1 MKIITGSTGKKHITS
16 NNDGEFNQGIFGS
29 GLIVLGNGEQLD
41 ATIVD
46 NNTIRIKDGDI
57 VMQGRHALIEPGN
70 VEDIT
75 ISTGSVGNNRIDL
88 IVARY
93 QMDVVTGYESI
104 TLEVLEGEESSG
116 EAIAPQYTTGVIRT
130 GSLIAEHPLYQVNIE
145 GINITNITKLFNVT
159 EDLLGRI
166 QKNEKEIAQTN
177 SNLTPKLLYAF
188 QDSDIANSDYVDT
201 VSGGFYKTGH
211 IITII
216 ATIKTKETTITGPV
230 WFVNTAK
237 NFVPPKPLDWTNNDT
252 NGAYIEN
259 TCASLFQF
267 QYHYF

>member
-1 MKIITGSTGKKHITS
+1 MQSAFLMGGFIMAKDDYHVIVYQILSYLYECLKNGKDINPKLLQANSTL
-16 NNDGEFNQGIFGS
+16 F
-29 GLIVLGNGEQLD
+29 NGEQLD

-145 GINITNITKLFNVT
+145 GINIVNITKLFNVT

-177 SNLTPKLLYAF
+177 SNLSKRIPGLFQLANLFYSENYNEFLLEFKSNANDEYYYKF
-188 QDSDIANSDYVDT
+188 VISD
-201 VSGGFYKTGH
+201 
-211 IITII
+211 
-216 ATIKTKETTITGPV
+216 
-230 WFVNTAK
+230 AK
-237 NFVPPKPLDWTNNDT
+237 YRLDKVET
-252 NGAYIEN
+252 NGKIN
-259 TCASLFQF
+259 TLFVR
-267 QYHYF
+267 YFT